1 MKRAVFGVTGTIL
14 IVSMAAVLAAKKPL
28 LTSQWRDR
36 ELTIDGDSGD
46 WPGPLRPIEENHP
59 LMAAAMNDGQYLYLV
74 LSTSDSTERRQ
85 ILRQG
90 LVVWFDPGGGEKK
103 HFGLKY
109 PVGVPPEERPTRG
122 GGGGGGYRRGPGGG
136 GGGHST
142 GDSGSGDSSHPT
154 SPDQVEPTNRL
165 EVYGPQKDDAHSF
178 VADMAPG
185 ITVKTG
191 QADGYLVYELKVPL
205 AKTTDAP
212 YAIETKPGAVI
223 GIGIETPK
231 MEHPSGEGRGGGMG
245 GGMGGMGGGMGGRG
259 GGGMGH
265 GGGGRSGG
273 EHGQSEQPKPL
284 KNWATIQLASAAST
298 SQRTPSSSK

>member
-1 MKRAVFGVTGTIL
+1 MKRAVLGATGTIL

-90 LVVWFDPGGGEKK
+90 LVVWFDPSGGEKK
-103 HFGLKY
+103 HFGVKY
-109 PVGVPPEERPTRG
+109 PVGVPPEERPSR
-122 GGGGGGYRRGPGGG
+122 GGGGYRRGPGGG
-136 GGGHST
+136 GGGGRPA
-142 GDSGSGDSSHPT
+142 GDPGSGSSDPSRPT

-165 EVYGPQKDDAHSF
+165 EVYGPEKDDAHSF
-178 VADMAPG
+178 VTEMAPG

-191 QADGYLVYELKVPL
+191 QAEGYLVYELKVPL
-205 AKTTDAP
+205 AKTTDSP
-212 YAIETKPGAVI
+212 YAIETKPGALI
-223 GIGIETPK
+223 GFGIETPK
-231 MEHPSGEGRGGGMG
+231 MERPSGEGQGGGG
-245 GGMGGMGGGMGGRG
+245 GFGGFGGGMGGRG
-259 GGGMGH
+259 GGGMGR
-265 GGGGRSGG
+265 GGGGRGG
-273 EHGQSEQPKPL
+273 GQHGQSEQPKPL
-284 KNWATIQLASAAST
+284 KNWATIQLANGAS
-298 SQRTPSSSK
+298 SR

>member
-59 LMAAAMNDGQYLYLV
+59 
-74 LSTSDSTERRQ
+74 
-85 ILRQG
+85 
-90 LVVWFDPGGGEKK
+90 
-103 HFGLKY
+103 
-109 PVGVPPEERPTRG
+109 TR
-122 GGGGGGYRRGPGGG
+122 GGGGGYRRGPGGG

-205 AKTTDAP
+205 AKTTAAP

-265 GGGGRSGG
+265 GGGGGRSGG